1 MEPLARTTLAVAA
14 TGAGVRRAAEAFEA
28 FIAGHAIPAGARRRC
43 LVALD
48 ELLSNVAR
56 HGRPEGA
63 EAILVTFAL
72 GPDRLDI
79 EVADTSAAFD
89 PLQQT
94 PPDRTSGVE
103 ARPLGGLG
111 IALVRATMS
120 DVRYERRDGRNVVT
134 LSTQLSEPTS

>member
-1 MEPLARTTLAVAA
+1 MEPVARQTVTVAA

-28 FIAGHAIPAGARRRC
+28 FIAGRAVPDGVRRRC

-56 HGRPEGA
+56 HGNPEA
-63 EAILVTFAL
+63 TEAIVTFAL
-72 GPDRLDI
+72 QPDRLEI

-89 PLQQT
+89 PLQQP

-103 ARPLGGLG
+103 ARPVGGLG

-134 LSTQLSEPTS
+134 LSAPLSEPSS